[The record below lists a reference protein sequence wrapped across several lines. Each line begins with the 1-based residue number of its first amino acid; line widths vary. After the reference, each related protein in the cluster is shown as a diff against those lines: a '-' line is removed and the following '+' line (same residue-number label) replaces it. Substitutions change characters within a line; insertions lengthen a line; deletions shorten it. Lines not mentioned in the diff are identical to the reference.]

1 MSILQSERSKRSKNI
16 SSSSQNEQEELT
28 STEAEDFISKQEREV
43 IKVPNCS
50 YSNEAKSLSKY
61 FLCICST
68 SPKGFEPICEACAK
82 VCHRRHAPTLE
93 VPGANLCYCGLNNHI
108 ITPEM
113 KQMYELLK
121 EIKRIV
127 EAKGSCTVTQEFI
140 QKIKDRFPLTYDI

>member
-1 MSILQSERSKRSKNI
+1 MSIIDSESTSKKVKFKSP
-16 SSSSQNEQEELT
+16 SSSSNNEQEELIT
-28 STEAEDFISKQEREV
+28 RETEDFVAKAEREV

-61 FLCICST
+61 YLCICST

-82 VCHRRHAPTLE
+82 QCHKRHAPTLE

-113 KQMYELLK
+113 KEMFEK
-121 EIKRIV
+121 K
-127 EAKGSCTVTQEFI
+127 K
-140 QKIKDRFPLTYDI
+140 